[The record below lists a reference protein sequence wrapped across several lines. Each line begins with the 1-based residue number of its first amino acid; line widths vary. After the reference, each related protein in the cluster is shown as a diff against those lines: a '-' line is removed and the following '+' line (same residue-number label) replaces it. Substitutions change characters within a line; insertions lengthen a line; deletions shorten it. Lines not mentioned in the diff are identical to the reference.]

1 MAKRT
6 FTLTEQE
13 IKAFQRAEDATQEV
27 RELKRLQAVRLYG
40 TGQPVQAIQT
50 LVGCSWRALM
60 DWCQAYR
67 EHGLAGLKSHWQGEN
82 ALKLTRV
89 QRVDLQT
96 RLKNYRPDQVLPPDL
111 RVSQGQF
118 WTISDLKTVV
128 YQWYGVTYHSDT
140 SYRTLLHDC
149 RFSQQ
154 QTEPHYRSRPDD
166 QVVADFEAGL
176 EKK

>member
-13 IKAFQRAEDATQEV
+13 IKAFQRAEDATQDV

-40 TGQPVQAIQT
+40 TGHPVETIQT
-50 LVGCSWRALM
+50 ITGCSWRALM

-67 EHGLAGLKSHWQGEN
+67 AHGLAGLKSHWQGEN
-82 ALKLTRV
+82 ALKLTRA
-89 QRVDLQT
+89 QRADLKA
-96 RLKNYRPDQVLPPDL
+96 RLDRYQPDQVLPPEV
-111 RVSQGQF
+111 RISHGAF
-118 WTISDLKTVV
+118 WTVSDLKIVV
-128 YQWYGVTYHSDT
+128 HQWYGVTYQSDT
-140 SYRTLLHDC
+140 SYRTLLHEC

-154 QTEPHYRSRPDD
+154 QTEPLYRSRPND
-166 QVVADFEAGL
+166 QIVADFEAAL